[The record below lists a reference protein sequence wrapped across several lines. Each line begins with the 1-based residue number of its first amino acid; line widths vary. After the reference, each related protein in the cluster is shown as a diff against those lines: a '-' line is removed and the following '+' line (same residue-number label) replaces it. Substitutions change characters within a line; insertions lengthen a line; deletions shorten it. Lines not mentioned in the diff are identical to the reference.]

1 MGPKT
6 IPIITMRRKR
16 NSEKKRNP
24 RKIPQAIVQTETQ
37 SAIFLEE
44 EKEKFRLFYFIRGK
58 EEEKEKF
65 RLFYFIRG
73 KEKRKEILSLER
85 SLGRKDV
92 NPFFRGGCLK

>member
-16 NSEKKRNP
+16 NSAKKRNP

-58 EEEKEKF
+58 E
-65 RLFYFIRG
+65 
-73 KEKRKEILSLER
+73 KRKEILSLKR
-85 SLGRKDV
+85 SIGRKDDKS
-92 NPFFRGGCLK
+92 FFRGGCLK